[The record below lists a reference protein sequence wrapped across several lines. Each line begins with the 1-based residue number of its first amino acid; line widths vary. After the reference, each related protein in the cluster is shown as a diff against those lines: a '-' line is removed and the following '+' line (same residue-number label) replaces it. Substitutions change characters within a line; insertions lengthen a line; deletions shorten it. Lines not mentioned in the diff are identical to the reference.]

1 MRYTH
6 LDQIV
11 YCYREAFSL
20 PDYNPRVYTH
30 TKVLNVRDE
39 SFTRLNSRVNW
50 LMVLITIEKENYTC
64 FANAMND
71 QLHIVHEPSEH
82 YDPLKPYE
90 APPLEE
96 RINDIIAKSKK

>member
-11 YCYREAFSL
+11 ELYRDAFHL
-20 PDYNPRVYTH
+20 IDYNPRVTNHTH
-30 TKVLNVRDE
+30 VLDVRHE
-39 SFTRLNSRVNW
+39 SFTRVADVCDW
-50 LMVLITIEKENYTC
+50 KMIMVTIEDEKYTC
-64 FANAMND
+64 FANEMND

-82 YDPLKPYE
+82 YDPMKPYD

-96 RINDIIAKSKK
+96 QVNTLIAKSKK